1 MKDKIRILVT
11 HQIHYLTQSNKIVL
25 LEDGKI
31 KAKGSYE
38 DIIKSGI
45 DMNQMFNEIE
55 NELETKRKN
64 SFSPEKSFTTS
75 IMSSPERIPEQT
87 VPENNEENEV
97 QNMSGS
103 VRNVDITAIDQCG
116 SV

>member
-31 KAKGSYE
+31 KAQGSYD

-55 NELETKRKN
+55 NEIETKRKN
-64 SFSPEKSFTTS
+64 SIAPEKSFNTS
-75 IMSSPERIPEQT
+75 IMSSNTLEQA
-87 VPENNEENEV
+87 VPENGEEKEL
-97 QNMSGS
+97 QNMSSS
-103 VRNVDITAIDQCG
+103 VRNIDITAIDHCG